1 MPSPKSAEATISLTK
16 LAEEY
21 VFESLKKNLPNHIYF
36 HNSGYTE
43 QVYTAAKKLVNA
55 AGLNQADKEI
65 LLLAS
70 LFHGTGYTENSKNYW
85 NNSAANAARFLKGNK
100 ASEGLIKRVADLIQ
114 LLNKTA
120 QPKDEL
126 GKLFLDA
133 CDSYLGSKKFIK
145 RIRRLQKEKEEQKG
159 EKTTI
164 LNWQK
169 EQLKKLN
176 NHFFYTNL
184 GEELFGKRKLKN
196 IEKLKRAH
204 KNSLK
209 IKAEREKRTSVS
221 ANSGARTLFKTAL
234 RNHIDLTSIADQKAN
249 MMLSINALIIT
260 IGLPA
265 FATYLSGTSYLII
278 PAIIFLL
285 TSVVTMIIA
294 TLSTRPVRTNGET
307 DMSKLLSG
315 KTNLFFFGN
324 FYKLSRDDYEKG
336 IKTIVADRDYLDTS
350 FINDLYF
357 LGIALGD
364 KFRLLRICYGVFV
377 IGVSLSLLAFIITYL
392 LS

>member
-1 MPSPKSAEATISLTK
+1 MPLPKSYEATISLIK

-21 VFESLKKNLPNHIYF
+21 VFESLKKDLPNHIYF
-36 HNSGYTE
+36 HNSEHTD
-43 QVYTAAKKLVNA
+43 QVYKAAKKLAKA
-55 AGLNQADKEI
+55 AGLNQEDKEI

-70 LFHGTGYTENSKNYW
+70 LFHGTGYTENNKNYW
-85 NNSAANAARFLKGNK
+85 DKSVVNASRFLEENDAPEELIKK
-100 ASEGLIKRVADLIQ
+100 VTGLI
-114 LLNKTA
+114 LLLGKNI
-120 QPKDEL
+120 QPKNEL
-126 GKLFLDA
+126 DKLFLDA
-133 CDSYLGSKKFIK
+133 CNSYLGSKKFIK
-145 RIRRLQKEKEEQKG
+145 RIRRLQKEKEEQNG
-159 EKTTI
+159 EKTTA

-169 EQLKKLN
+169 EQLKKLH
-176 NHFFYTNL
+176 NHFFCTHF

-196 IEKLKRAH
+196 IEKLKGAH

-285 TSVVTMIIA
+285 TSVITMIIA

-324 FYKLSRDDYEKG
+324 FYKISRDDYEKG
-336 IKTIVADRDYLDTS
+336 IKTIVADREYLDTS
-350 FINDLYF
+350 FINDLYY

-364 KFRLLRICYGVFV
+364 KFRLLRICYNVFV

-392 LS
+392 IS